1 MFSGGPLAGV
11 ARAAAQGEQASAA
24 NAAAGADALSSTS
37 HAMRIDGR
45 EIRYTAT
52 AGTLPI
58 RDAAG
63 KIAANMFFV
72 AYVRDGEDRRTR
84 PLTFFYN
91 GGPGSASI
99 WLHMGSLGPRRVQ
112 MAEDGFMP
120 APPFRLV
127 ENEHSALD
135 VTDLVFV
142 DAISTGY
149 SRAAGDD
156 ARRFHGVRADIRAF
170 GEFIRTYITRF
181 NRWASPKYL
190 AGESYGTMRSAGL
203 ALELQEAHGIELNGI
218 VLISS
223 ILDYLTKGYVPGNDV
238 PYAVFLPSFTAT
250 AWYHRKLPPDLQALK
265 LEAAVE
271 QARQFAWGEYLAALV
286 RGNRLAA
293 AERQAIAKKV
303 ARFTGLSEEF
313 IERANLR
320 VSDPRFRKELLRDRR
335 LVVGRLDGRFTALDA
350 DAAGETQEFDPS
362 NTALQGPYTAM
373 FGDYVRGDLKWQ
385 SDLKYETSG
394 SVRPWSY
401 DEFSNRY
408 LNLIGELREAMA
420 RNTHLRVLVANG
432 YYDFATPFGGTE
444 YSFAH
449 LGFEQTYKDRVEL
462 TYYEGGHM
470 MYIRP
475 GELRRLK
482 EDVTRFIRAT
492 AGSGRQTTT
501 Q

>member
-1 MFSGGPLAGV
+1 MTRV
-11 ARAAAQGEQASAA
+11 AALCVCFVVISVAVPGAQPTESY
-24 NAAAGADALSSTS
+24 STTS
-37 HAMRIDGR
+37 HVVRVDGR
-45 EIRYTAT
+45 DVKYAAV
-52 AGTLPI
+52 AGTLPLK
-58 RDAAG
+58 DGSG
-63 KIAANMFFV
+63 KVTANMFFV

-99 WLHMGSLGPRRVQ
+99 WLHMGSFGPRRVQ
-112 MAEDGFMP
+112 MGEDGFMP

-127 ENEHSALD
+127 DNESSALD

-142 DAISTGY
+142 DAISTGF
-149 SRAAGDD
+149 SRAAAGDD
-156 ARRFHGVRADIRAF
+156 PRRFHGVRADIRAF
-170 GEFIRTYITRF
+170 GEFVRTYVTEF
-181 NRWASPKYL
+181 NRWASPKFL

-203 ALELQEAHGIELNGI
+203 AHELQDAHGIELNGI

-223 ILDYLTKGYVPGNDV
+223 ILDYMTKGYVPGNNV

-250 AWYHRKLPPDLQALK
+250 AWYHKKLPADLQALGLK
-265 LEAAVE
+265 GAVE
-271 QARQFAWGEYLAALV
+271 QSRQFAWGEYMSALTK
-286 RGNRLAA
+286 GNRLAES
-293 AERQAIAKKV
+293 ERTAIAQKV
-303 ARFTGLSEEF
+303 SRFSGLSREF
-313 IERANLR
+313 VEQANLR

-335 LVVGRLDGRFTALDA
+335 LVVGRLDGRFTAVDA

-373 FGDYVRGDLKWQ
+373 FGDYARGDLKWE
-385 SDLKYETSG
+385 SELKYETSG
-394 SVRPWSY
+394 NVRPWSY

-408 LNLIGELREAMA
+408 LNLIDELRETMA
-420 RNTHLRVLVANG
+420 RNPYLRVFVANG

-462 TYYEGGHM
+462 AYYEGGHM

-475 GELRRLK
+475 VELKRLK
-482 EDVTRFIRAT
+482 DDVARFIRASVG
-492 AGSGRQTTT
+492 AGRATTT